1 MEKQMINT
9 QTLYNCLGWGLA
21 IIFSAIL
28 NVFLFGI
35 MPGMIQKVPQR
46 PDDLENIKAI
56 QVIRIKRPESPIRK
70 KQQQKP
76 EKQKQKLKEIKN
88 KVKVY
93 KQKPRVQK
101 PRLAFELNPRL
112 PAAVDSLEMPPMEHF
127 SLNAPSLKGL
137 YFASELDSP
146 LTPLAKIPP
155 IYPLRA
161 SRRGIEGWV
170 KVQFIVNTSGFV
182 ENLKIIGSKP
192 AKIFDR
198 SVINCV
204 ARWKFKPGTV
214 EGVPVPTQA
223 ETVIKFQLE

>member
-1 MEKQMINT
+1 MNKN
-9 QTLYNCLGWGLA
+9 QTLYHCLGWGMA

-35 MPGMIQKVPQR
+35 MPGMIQQVPQR
-46 PDDLENIKAI
+46 PDDLENIRAI
-56 QVIRIKRPESPIRK
+56 QVIRIKRPESPVRK
-70 KQQQKP
+70 KQHQKLVQ
-76 EKQKQKLKEIKN
+76 QKQKPKQIKDN
-88 KVKVY
+88 VKVY
-93 KQKPRVQK
+93 KQKPRIQK
-101 PRLAFELNPRL
+101 PRLEFELNSKL
-112 PAAVDSLEMPPMEHF
+112 PTAVDSLEMPPPEHF
-127 SLNAPSLKGL
+127 SLTAPSLKGL

-170 KVQFIVNTSGFV
+170 KVNFVVNTSGFV
-182 ENLKIIGSKP
+182 ENLEIVGSKP
-192 AKIFDR
+192 AKIFDK

-204 ARWKFKPGTV
+204 AQWKFKPGTV
-214 EGVPVPTQA
+214 EGIPVSTQA